1 MLRQLSA
8 GIIWGL
14 TLAVAYSA
22 LLLGT
27 KLLPGSSTEFF
38 AADPPYARY
47 ILSYFSGGLL
57 AGLAR
62 GVLWPRARTE
72 LQAVLAGF
80 ATALPFFVAVHVAVR
95 GWGEWS
101 VLGAAELA
109 IMAFI
114 GGGLAVLILWRAGH
128 TRV

>member
-1 MLRQLSA
+1 MLRQLST

-14 TLAVAYSA
+14 TLAVAYSI
-22 LLLGT
+22 LLLGM
-27 KLLPGSSTEFF
+27 KLLPGSS
-38 AADPPYARY
+38 AADVPYTRF

-62 GVLWPRARTE
+62 GFLWPRARTE

-80 ATALPFFVAVHVAVR
+80 ATALPFFAAVRVAVHGGAD
-95 GWGEWS
+95 WS
-101 VLGAAELA
+101 VFAAAELA
-109 IMAFI
+109 TMAFL
-114 GGGLAVLILWRAGH
+114 GGGLAAVLLWRAGY